1 MGVTNSLS
9 PRLGL
14 AIMWTDSM
22 DIVINT
28 GLSPHND
35 CGYQRFCSDIVYEGG
50 CWEHDYIPPCHSDF
64 TWPPPSHSQAE
75 AGGNMVGYNSSG
87 YCDNLELES
96 QNIADF
102 TMSQLSQ
109 LAPVYEGDI
118 LSSALYQTILG
129 EDSSSSYSPDSA
141 SHNELEAL
149 QYPLEYKT
157 ESVDLSAG
165 PSFYSPSYPDTQYQD
180 IKPYSNMMFP
190 FFTPGLSSLNAPK
203 LYKVPTQVPKIMMKM
218 WYCVSCAIHARIVA
232 VRSVSDRRKRDTG
245 KRKMMRPKPEAKK
258 VEEKKDDVKA

>member
-1 MGVTNSLS
+1 M
-9 PRLGL
+9 
-14 AIMWTDSM
+14 
-22 DIVINT
+22 
-28 GLSPHND
+28 
-35 CGYQRFCSDIVYEGG
+35 YEGG
-50 CWEHDYIPPCHSDF
+50 CWDHDYIPPCHSDF

-141 SHNELEAL
+141 SHNGELEL
-149 QYPLEYKT
+149 SPRHTQSIT
-157 ESVDLSAG
+157 DLSFRAG
-165 PSFYSPSYPDTQYQD
+165 GSPVSSGVQD
-180 IKPYSNMMFP
+180 
-190 FFTPGLSSLNAPK
+190 GE
-203 LYKVPTQVPKIMMKM
+203 
-218 WYCVSCAIHARIVA
+218 R
-232 VRSVSDRRKRDTG
+232 RSVSRALILLPVLPRHSVSRHQALLQHDVSFLHS
-245 KRKMMRPKPEAKK
+245 RPFLPQCSQAGE
-258 VEEKKDDVKA
+258 